1 MIHRIPISTGDN
13 IILKQLILKGKQIM
27 QWLFGDLFLILLSL
41 LIPSHIIFL
50 DFFDELNLGV
60 VTIHDELFVVGL
72 GVENA
77 VYVF

>member
-1 MIHRIPISTGDN
+1 
-13 IILKQLILKGKQIM
+13 M

-77 VYVF
+77 VDVF